1 MYFKSNDYSYT
12 VIQSKNNYVQKSTF
26 GISFVILNRG
36 TKIFR
41 EDLFESL
48 SNFDFI
54 REIISIEKQSNRNSV
69 QTISENYDKLKFI
82 LLSDNLNS
90 GEKVNLAMKESICSF
105 VFVLQSD
112 MYLLNPFWIPNIFDE
127 VVKKNVLLVGG
138 EFFDKE
144 EEVIPSVFLPTIDK
158 QQKLKVIL
166 INSERDYEKT
176 LVTMDY
182 CGLYSKERFIQL
194 GGFDRRIKN
203 EYFQRL
209 DFGLR
214 AIYFGESVH
223 IYRKL
228 RIQYTALNV
237 PENLTKDRSFLIF
250 LLKNYV
256 PIFVGNG
263 IKFSFFRFLKLCL
276 KYRVNPFQFIK
287 EFQEIKRETV
297 KNSLRFKGDLKSAIE
312 LWENNII
319 D

>member
-12 VIQSKNNYVQKSTF
+12 VIQSKNNYVQRSTF

-41 EDLFESL
+41 EDLFEFL

-54 REIISIEKQSNRNSV
+54 REIISIERQSNRGSL
-69 QTISENYDKLKFI
+69 QFISDTYDKVKFI
-82 LLSDNLNS
+82 LLSDDLNS

-112 MYLLNPFWIPNIFDE
+112 MYLLNPFWIPNIFNE
-127 VVKKNVLLVGG
+127 IVKKCTSCWWRI
-138 EFFDKE
+138 FDKE
-144 EEVIPSVFLPTIDK
+144 EEVVPSVFLPTIDK

-166 INSERDYEKT
+166 INSEKEYEKT

-182 CGLYSKERFIQL
+182 CGLYSKEKFIQL
-194 GGFDRRIKN
+194 GGFDKRIKN

-214 AIYFGESVH
+214 AIYFGESVY

-228 RIQYTALNV
+228 RIQYTVLNF
-237 PENLTKDRSFLIF
+237 PEDLTKNRSFLIF
-250 LLKNYV
+250 LLKNHV
-256 PIFVGNG
+256 PIFIGNG
-263 IKFSFFRFLKLCL
+263 IKFSFLRFFKICLRYGINPLKFSREFR
-276 KYRVNPFQFIK
+276 
-287 EFQEIKRETV
+287 EIKNETI
-297 KNSLRFKGDLKSAIE
+297 KNSLRFKGDLKSAVE

-319 D
+319 Y

>member
-1 MYFKSNDYSYT
+1 MRLQGSGYSYT
-12 VIQSKNNYVQKSTF
+12 VIQSKNNYSQKSSF
-26 GISFVILNRG
+26 GISFVILSRG

-41 EDLFESL
+41 EDLFEFL

-54 REIISIEKQSNRNSV
+54 REIISIEKQSNRSSL
-69 QTISENYDKLKFI
+69 QFISESYGKLKFI
-82 LLSDNLNS
+82 LLSDDLNS
-90 GEKVNLAMKESICSF
+90 GEKVNLAMKESSCDF

-127 VVKKNVLLVGG
+127 IVKKNVLLVGG

-144 EEVIPSVFLPTIDK
+144 EEMIPSIFLPSIDE
-158 QQKLKVIL
+158 QQKFKVIL
-166 INSERDYEKT
+166 VNSEKDYEKT
-176 LVTMDY
+176 LITMDY
-182 CGLYSKERFIQL
+182 CGLYSKEKFLQL
-194 GGFDRRIKN
+194 GGFDGRIQN
-203 EYFQRL
+203 EYFQRI

-214 AIYFGESVH
+214 AIYFGEHVY

-228 RIQYTALNV
+228 RIQYTALNS
-237 PENLTKDRSFLIF
+237 PENLTKNKSFLIF

-263 IKFSFFRFLKLCL
+263 VVFSFLRFCKICL
-276 KYRVNPFQFIK
+276 KYKINPFLFQK
-287 EFQEIKRETV
+287 EFKEIKSEIA

>member
-41 EDLFESL
+41 EDLFKFL

-54 REIISIEKQSNRNSV
+54 REIISIEKQSNRNSI
-69 QTISENYDKLKFI
+69 QFISESYDKLKFI
-82 LLSDNLNS
+82 LLSDDLNS

-105 VFVLQSD
+105 VFVLKSD
-112 MYLLNPFWIPNIFDE
+112 MYLLNPFWIPNILDE
-127 VVKKNVLLVGG
+127 IVKKNVLLVGG

-144 EEVIPSVFLPTIDK
+144 EAVIPSVFLPTVDK

-182 CGLYSKERFIQL
+182 CGLYSKEKFIQL
-194 GGFDRRIKN
+194 GGFDRRIEN

-263 IKFSFFRFLKLCL
+263 VKFSFFRFLKLCL
-276 KYRVNPFQFIK
+276 RYRINFFKFGK
-287 EFQEIKRETV
+287 EFKEIKSETV

>member
-1 MYFKSNDYSYT
+1 MYFKNNDYSYT
-12 VIQSKNNYVQKSTF
+12 VIQSKNNYVQRLTF

-41 EDLFESL
+41 EDLFEFL

-54 REIISIEKQSNRNSV
+54 REIISIEKQNNRNSL
-69 QTISENYDKLKFI
+69 QLLSESYDKLKFI
-82 LLSDNLNS
+82 LLSDDLNS
-90 GEKVNLAMKESICSF
+90 GEKVNLAMKESSCSF
-105 VFVLQSD
+105 VFVLRSD

-127 VVKKNVLLVGG
+127 IVRKGVLLVGG
-138 EFFDKE
+138 EFFDKD
-144 EEVIPSVFLPTIDK
+144 EEVVPSVFLPTIDK

-166 INSERDYEKT
+166 VNSEKDYEKT

-182 CGLYSKERFIQL
+182 CGLYSKEKFVQL

-209 DFGLR
+209 DFGFR
-214 AIYFGESVH
+214 AIYFGESVC

-228 RIQYTALNV
+228 RIQYTALNF
-237 PENLTKDRSFLIF
+237 PEDLTKNRSFVIF

-256 PIFVGNG
+256 PIFIGNG
-263 IKFSFFRFLKLCL
+263 IKFSFLRFLKICL
-276 KYRVNPFQFIK
+276 RYSLNPFKFSR
-287 EFQEIKRETV
+287 EFREIKHEV
-297 KNSLRFKGDLKSAIE
+297 AKNSLRFKGDLKSAIE

>member
-1 MYFKSNDYSYT
+1 MYFKNSDYSYT
-12 VIQSKNNYVQKSTF
+12 VVKSRSNYVQRSTF

-41 EDLFESL
+41 EDLFEFL

-54 REIISIEKQSNRNSV
+54 REIISIERQSNRVSL
-69 QTISENYDKLKFI
+69 QLISDTYNKLKFI
-82 LLSDNLNS
+82 LISDDLNS

-112 MYLLNPFWIPNIFDE
+112 MYLLNPFWIPNIFNE
-127 VVKKNVLLVGG
+127 IVKKNVLLVGG

-144 EEVIPSVFLPTIDK
+144 EEIVPSVFLPTIDK
-158 QQKLKVIL
+158 HQKLKVIL
-166 INSERDYEKT
+166 VNSEKDYEKT
-176 LVTMDY
+176 LITMDY
-182 CGLYSKERFIQL
+182 CGLYSREKFIQL

-214 AIYFGESVH
+214 AIYFGESIF

-228 RIQYTALNV
+228 RIQYTAINF
-237 PENLTKDRSFLIF
+237 PEDLTKNRSFLIF
-250 LLKNYV
+250 LLKNHV
-256 PIFVGNG
+256 PIFIGNG
-263 IKFSFFRFLKLCL
+263 IKFSFLRFFTVCLRYGINPLKFS
-276 KYRVNPFQFIK
+276 REFK
-287 EFQEIKRETV
+287 EIRNETI

-312 LWENNII
+312 LWESNII
-319 D
+319 Y

>member
-1 MYFKSNDYSYT
+1 MYFRSNDYSYT
-12 VIQSKNNYVQKSTF
+12 VIQSKNSYVQKSTF

-41 EDLFESL
+41 EDLFEFL

-54 REIISIEKQSNRNSV
+54 REIISIEKQSNRTSL
-69 QTISENYDKLKFI
+69 QFISENYDKLKFI
-82 LLSDNLNS
+82 LLSGDLNS

-127 VVKKNVLLVGG
+127 IVKKNVLLVGG
-138 EFFDKE
+138 EFFDKD
-144 EEVIPSVFLPTIDK
+144 EEVVPSIFLPTIDK
-158 QQKLKVIL
+158 YQRLKVIL

-176 LVTMDY
+176 LITMDY
-182 CGLYSKERFIQL
+182 CGLYSKEKFIQL
-194 GGFDRRIKN
+194 GGFDKRIKN

-214 AIYFGESVH
+214 AIYFGESIY

-228 RIQYTALNV
+228 RIQYTALNI
-237 PENLTKDRSFLIF
+237 PEDLTKNKSFLIF

-256 PIFVGNG
+256 PIFIGNG
-263 IKFSFFRFLKLCL
+263 VKFSFLRFIRLCL
-276 KYRVNPFQFIK
+276 RYGVNPFRFGR
-287 EFQEIKRETV
+287 EFKEIKYETI